1 MSEPIYVRQFSLSEA
16 EDNPHFMDEVIFPDA
31 QSAGV
36 TFGRLSWREDLQIAL
51 YEGWKEKPEDQ
62 GEIRWMLVAGDPV

>member
-1 MSEPIYVRQFSLSEA
+1 MMEPEYLRQFSLNEIHN
-16 EDNPHFMDEVIFPDA
+16 NPRFMDEVIFPA
-31 QSAGV
+31 ARSAGV
-36 TFGRLSWREDLQIAL
+36 TFGRVSWREDLQIAL